1 MVRDCPRGASQTYG
15 QTAPAWWTGPTT
27 GGPTQQPYGTAAW
40 PSGKP
45 KIWCPYHG
53 REVAHRPEECILRH
67 GGKGAAQGRPYT
79 APIPMTPQ
87 RQPPSTHTAGM
98 TFEEQIRKVV
108 AEALPQYA
116 EQISRETV
124 QWGVRIVF
132 ERKATE
138 TDAKAVREAAPYI
151 KGHTLMGEAIIL
163 EVRSAEEKELL
174 MKLLDGAMDN
184 DRPIQVTE
192 WGKQGGGENKPAATP
207 LRFGEPRVKL
217 RPEAPMET
225 DDGQGQSSG
234 AGSTQPSQN
243 LFEAQ
248 DNTRMRAVEADIAVL
263 QGHVSRL
270 DHKID
275 ALGDKIDAGLRPPP
289 ILAANRPPRMTAPD
303 VATGRTV
310 WMVLRRKP
318 FDEWMAYT
326 VQVLASD
333 GKAFRG
339 MASTPEGT
347 PLPDMCPESDV
358 SCAFEREAD
367 ARDTMADLI
376 RPRK

>member
-1 MVRDCPRGASQTYG
+1 
-15 QTAPAWWTGPTT
+15 
-27 GGPTQQPYGTAAW
+27 
-40 PSGKP
+40 
-45 KIWCPYHG
+45 
-53 REVAHRPEECILRH
+53 
-67 GGKGAAQGRPYT
+67 
-79 APIPMTPQ
+79 
-87 RQPPSTHTAGM
+87 
-98 TFEEQIRKVV
+98 
-108 AEALPQYA
+108 
-116 EQISRETV
+116 
-124 QWGVRIVF
+124 
-132 ERKATE
+132 
-138 TDAKAVREAAPYI
+138 
-151 KGHTLMGEAIIL
+151 
-163 EVRSAEEKELL
+163 